1 VNRTA
6 VATPAEA
13 RAERAAAVEDE
24 RSASGS
30 VPSAGRPPRVHLGT
44 AAVVVIGLLLTAML
58 SLGTQGLHDSN
69 ENRLLHQRVR
79 EAAAVVAATIPNV
92 QSPLS
97 SAAVLAEATHANSDS
112 FAQLMQPLVTTGR
125 PFVSASLWSLSGAQ
139 PRQVATLGRTSEL
152 STRSPQTISQ
162 VLRAAVGQTTMTIN
176 DMLGSSERRLGYAYA
191 ITGPQGAFVVYAEA
205 GLPKNRRAAVDSNSA
220 FADLDYALY
229 LGTTPHSRELLA
241 SSIGGALL
249 GGHTASAPSAF
260 GNSHI
265 LLVMRAKKELGGD
278 LLARLP
284 WALAGGGLLLTLAGA
299 FLVERLL
306 RRRDYA
312 ETLARENDGLYKEQR
327 SVAQTL
333 QHSLL
338 PNVMPNVA
346 GLDLATRY
354 VAGVEG
360 IDIGGDWY
368 DIVTVDGDH
377 IVFVVGD
384 VSGRGLSAAT
394 TMAELRYAVRAYA
407 MQGDPPEL
415 ILTKV
420 SRLIDVGDGH
430 FATAV
435 CGAINVPGHSLT
447 IANAGHPAPLLVAVD
462 GASFVESP
470 VGSPLGV
477 AHLAPYESVTMP
489 IPRGATLLAYTD
501 GLVERRG
508 EHLDVGLA
516 RLKDASL
523 DQDGS
528 LEDLLTRI
536 LTRTIPTG
544 SADDT
549 AILGL
554 RWQN

>member
-1 VNRTA
+1 MNRTA

-13 RAERAAAVEDE
+13 RPERVAAVEAQ

-30 VPSAGRPPRVHLGT
+30 VPSARRPPRVHPGT
-44 AAVVVIGLLLTAML
+44 AAVVLIGLLLTAML
-58 SLGTQGLHDSN
+58 SLGTHGLHDSN
-69 ENRLLHQRVR
+69 EKRLLNQRVR
-79 EAAAVVAATIPNV
+79 EAAAVVAAAIPSV

-97 SAAVLAEATHANSDS
+97 SAAVLAEATKANSDS
-112 FAQLMQPLVTTGR
+112 FTQLMQPLVTTGR
-125 PFVSASLWSLSGAQ
+125 PFVSASLWSLSDAQ
-139 PRQVATLGRTSEL
+139 PRPVATLGRKSEL
-152 STRSPQTISQ
+152 STRSPQTINR

-229 LGTTPHSRELLA
+229 LGTTPGSRELLA

-249 GGHTASAPSAF
+249 GGHTASAPAPF

-312 ETLARENDGLYKEQR
+312 ETLARENDDLYREQR

-338 PNVMPNVA
+338 PNVMPSIA

-368 DIVTVDGDH
+368 DVVTIDGDH
-377 IVFVVGD
+377 IIFVVGD
-384 VSGRGLSAAT
+384 VSGRGLRAAT

-420 SRLIDVGDGH
+420 SRLIDVADGH
-430 FATAV
+430 FATAI
-435 CGAINVPGHSLT
+435 CGAINLPGHSLT
-447 IANAGHPAPLLVAVD
+447 IANAGHPAPLLVAVE

-477 AHLAPYESVTMP
+477 AHLAPYESVTMS

-523 DQDGS
+523 DQGGS

-554 RWQN
+554 RWQS